1 MTPRDG
7 EREAHSAIG
16 PPSGPTP
23 AVASEVTA
31 RRLSFLGQ
39 LGRPV
44 SGRIAVRRST
54 VVMAV
59 AFLAL
64 GGWYLAIKP
73 STPAGSA
80 GTGTSPGPTVAPVA
94 PVATTVPPGTTVPH
108 VPAPSTAPSTTTTRP
123 PSATTTTVP
132 RTTTT
137 VRSTTTTTTSTTTTS
152 TTAPA
157 ATTPTTTSTPA
168 G

>member
-1 MTPRDG
+1 MTPPDG
-7 EREAHSAIG
+7 EREAHSAVG

-23 AVASEVTA
+23 AVASEATA
-31 RRLSFLGQ
+31 RRLSFLGR
-39 LGRPV
+39 LGRPI
-44 SGRIAVRRST
+44 SSRIGVRRST
-54 VVMAV
+54 VVMLV

-73 STPAGSA
+73 SAPAGSA
-80 GTGTSPGPTVAPVA
+80 GTGASPVAPVV
-94 PVATTVPPGTTVPH
+94 PVATTVPPGTTVPR
-108 VPAPSTAPSTTTTRP
+108 VPTSSTTPSSTTTRP

-137 VRSTTTTTTSTTTTS
+137 VRPGTTTTITSTTTTS
-152 TTAPA
+152 TTAPDS
-157 ATTPTTTSTPA
+157 ATTTTTSASA